1 MSKVSECSFK
11 ISNLNKIICV
21 FYIIQSFLMDDSN
34 GNGLFAKKISSTNGA
49 SSIQLPSSMSSDD
62 LSQSLSEYTDADE
75 SISAPTEFLAE
86 VSQSYLNVI
95 Y

>member
-21 FYIIQSFLMDDSN
+21 FYFIQSFLMDDSN

-86 VSQSYLNVI
+86 VSQSHLNVI